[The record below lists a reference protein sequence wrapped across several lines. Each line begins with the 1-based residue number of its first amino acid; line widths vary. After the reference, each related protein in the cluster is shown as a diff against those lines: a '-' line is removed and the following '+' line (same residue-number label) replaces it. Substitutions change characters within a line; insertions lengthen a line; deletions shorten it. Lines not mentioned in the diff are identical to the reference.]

1 MADYI
6 GVEEVLLTFGPSQL
20 QQSVEISIIDDP
32 ALENTES
39 FTVTLSPL
47 PGETRVAFIQPLA
60 TVSILDN
67 DGENQKLPNF
77 TFVM

>member
-47 PGETRVAFIQPLA
+47 PGETRVAFIQLLA

-67 DGENQKLPNF
+67 DGENF
-77 TFVM
+77 